1 MRHHAKKPRLI
12 VFGLCLASQSLCTK
26 PVVVDGAQLT
36 TLVEFTID
44 AELYVDEIVYWRDTA
59 HILGLF
65 HSSVYHA
72 SLLFVC
78 LHRPAASGV
87 PLSIDVYGCRAL
99 KTSAPAPSMHAKTAT
114 HKSHIGALARS
125 LLRGTARTAVYS
137 LDSELYAEA
146 FTGFK
151 QVCVVRGAHVIYDV
165 RSHVYVCVCADSDRH
180 RFEGWHCVF
189 RRGADDVMPELG
201 IPTLCACTA

>member
-1 MRHHAKKPRLI
+1 
-12 VFGLCLASQSLCTK
+12 
-26 PVVVDGAQLT
+26 
-36 TLVEFTID
+36 VEFTID
-44 AELYVDEIVYWRDTA
+44 AELYVDEIVYWSDTA
-59 HILGLF
+59 HVLLLF
-65 HSSVYHA
+65 HSSVYHT
-72 SLLFVC
+72 SLQFVC
-78 LHRPAASGV
+78 LHRPAAPGV

-137 LDSELYAEA
+137 LDSELYEEA

-151 QVCVVRGAHVIYDV
+151 QVCVMHGAHVISDFTRYV
-165 RSHVYVCVCADSDRH
+165 HVCVCANSDRN

-189 RRGADDVMPELG
+189 RRSADDVMPEPG